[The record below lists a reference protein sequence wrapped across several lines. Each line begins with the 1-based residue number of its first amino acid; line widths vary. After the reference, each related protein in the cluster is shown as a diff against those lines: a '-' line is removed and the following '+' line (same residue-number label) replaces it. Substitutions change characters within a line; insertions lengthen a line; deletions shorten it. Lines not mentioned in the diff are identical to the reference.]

1 MKHLKS
7 VCFFL
12 LLNISV
18 LPQVFSQSSKVWL
31 TILEDEHIPFYASDG
46 RLISR
51 DSVFNLYINSLDI
64 VSCNQALPSSRNKLL
79 RKVYELSSNSSQND
93 LENSLRNFVTAVS
106 GIYPA
111 PVYDTLHTP
120 NDYNIVSGINNYA
133 LNLINAQSAWDITL
147 GDSNVVIA
155 ITDQS
160 YSPNHSELLGKCA
173 YINAGTSTP
182 THGTAVAILAAGNT
196 NNNNGLSSIGYN
208 CKLALYLMSY
218 NEILNAAYAGA
229 KVINISWTSGCFYNN
244 YAEQVINEAYGV
256 GAFLVSAA
264 GNGTTCSNPTA
275 YVYPAAFDNVFSVT
289 SIGPLDNHMKILN
302 DPTSTHQHNDKVDLS
317 APGYDVAITP
327 AENWYLNSSGTSFAA
342 PIVSGTVGLMLSVN
356 PCLSR
361 KDIDTILKISSV
373 NIDSLNPTYIGLIGK
388 GRLNAQA
395 AVQMSA
401 GWTSQPMSVTTQPI
415 GVSIS
420 LGGNAQFSVSS
431 TSSFPLYQW
440 QIDSSGIFVNL
451 INNNDYSGVN
461 TSILTVSNAP
471 VSLNNAHYRCV
482 MKSGYCQAISN
493 AATLIVS
500 TGILPE
506 DAGVI
511 HADTLLCYG
520 DTVQIAINPVNFAT
534 GYNWTINGNAN
545 IISGTNT
552 NSITIQIFDN
562 IVGVSVTPYNSFGSA
577 NSSNISIMT
586 IPLPTG
592 FLSGNP
598 SVCSGD
604 SAVLT
609 LNVTGQGPWFGTIND
624 SIQFSGS
631 SNPIQIIVYP
641 DSTTFYNLQEL
652 HTLDGCNAYPDYLSS
667 SASVNVLSVSRD
679 TVQLTICSS
688 QLPYQWNWMSIS
700 SSGYFN
706 DTLINAVGCDS
717 IITLHLTI
725 VNGNPPAAPSSITQ
739 TLISNTCFGRIY
751 RYKASI
757 TNNAQGY
764 KWIIP
769 DSCGGIS
776 SVTVDSGDI
785 NVSRIIRL
793 KYFSN
798 NAAFNTDSIKV
809 SAYNNC
815 GFSPYKSAVLINT
828 LLSVPLPPSS
838 IISTALI
845 TNVCGERKY
854 RYTAPNLPLGTANIT
869 AATGYLWSFTSPTPL
884 IAQLDSGTYTSQI
897 IVVKYVSNNAA
908 QIGDSINLK
917 YTSACGNS
925 EKKSLKINLTAL
937 NVPASPTSIRITPL
951 ITNICGQRIYRC
963 TMPLMPNATIIN
975 GAATGYLWTLTG
987 NVALYGVIDSGSLTS
1002 RIMVLR
1008 YTDNNATF
1016 VGDSLKAQYNS
1027 NCGYSNF
1034 RVTKFSVPK
1043 IQGPLAPSSITINIV
1058 SAATCGDKI
1067 YRYTMPLVNAG
1078 TISNAAATGYAWDF
1092 VGILSSTAIIDSG
1105 TLNSRIIRMKF
1116 VNNSAATIGDSVR
1129 AYYLSSCGNGI
1140 VKSAKLTNANLTTP
1154 SAPISILISLLS
1166 DECGARIYRYAAPTL
1181 PLATTTSMEATG
1193 YEWFLPTGSAVAT
1206 SASLDSGDLNGT
1218 NARYIRLKFTNN
1230 AAAITGDSIRV
1241 RYTSGCGVSVAKA
1254 KKLSNVAATILAA
1267 STKLTGT
1274 TSICSIVGTLT
1285 SARYTASAV
1294 TGSVSYLWTL
1304 PSGAVIDSGSNGL
1317 KIKVRFITAGPND
1330 SIYVQAVGTNGC
1342 VGVNKVLKL
1351 VTTGCVTLPTSRV
1364 INPVITSTKESM
1376 DIMVYPNPTTSAYKL
1391 FVKSSKLSHKI
1402 KARIIDLQGRLIKTL
1417 NFKTN
1422 ETISFGD
1429 ELKAGVYIIEV
1440 REGDKVKT
1448 VRVVKY

>member
-12 LLNISV
+12 LLNIFV
-18 LPQVFSQSSKVWL
+18 LPQVFSQSSKVWV
-31 TILEDEHIPFYASDG
+31 TIVNENHVPYQSTN
-46 RLISR
+46 RQLISN
-51 DSVFNLYINSLDI
+51 DSVFNIYINSLNI
-64 VSCNQALPSSRNKLL
+64 VSCAQALPSSRNKMLQ
-79 RKVYELSSNSSQND
+79 KVYELTSSSNQYE
-93 LENSLRNFVTAVS
+93 LEQTLTNYVHAVS

-111 PVYDTLHTP
+111 PIYDTLHTP
-120 NDYNIVSGINNYA
+120 NDYNIVQGVNNYA

-147 GDSNVVIA
+147 GDSNVVVA

-218 NEILNAAYAGA
+218 NEVLNAAYAGY
-229 KVINISWTSGCFYNN
+229 KVINMSWTAGCFYNN
-244 YAEQVINEAYGV
+244 YAEQAINEAYGV
-256 GAFLVSAA
+256 GAFLVAAA

-317 APGYDVAITP
+317 APGYDVAVTP
-327 AENWYLNSSGTSFAA
+327 AENWYLNSSGTSYAA

-373 NIDSLNPTYIGLIGK
+373 NIDSLNPTYIGLIGA

-395 AVQMSA
+395 AVQMA
-401 GWTSQPMSVTTQPI
+401 VGWTSQPMSVTSQPI

-451 INNNDYSGVN
+451 INNNNYSGVN
-461 TSILTVSNAP
+461 TSVLTVSNAP

-493 AATLIVS
+493 AATLVVS
-500 TGILPE
+500 SGILPE
-506 DAGVI
+506 DAGII
-511 HADTLLCYG
+511 HADTLVCFG

-577 NSSNISIMT
+577 NSSSISIT
-586 IPLPTG
+586 AIPLPTG
-592 FLSGNP
+592 FLSGN
-598 SVCSGD
+598 SIICSGD
-604 SAVLT
+604 SVVLT

-624 SIQFSGS
+624 SIQFYGAT
-631 SNPIQIIVYP
+631 NPIQIVVNP
-641 DSTTFYNLQEL
+641 DFTTNYILQEL
-652 HTLDGCNAYPDYLSS
+652 HTIDGCSAYPDYLSS
-667 SASVNVLSVSRD
+667 SASVTVLSVSRD
-679 TVQLTICSS
+679 TVHTTVCTS
-688 QLPYQWNWMSIS
+688 QLPYQWNGMSIS
-700 SSGYFN
+700 SSGYFD
-706 DTLINAVGCDS
+706 DTLINAAGCDS

-725 VNGNPPAAPSSITQ
+725 INGNPPTAPSSITQ
-739 TLISNTCFGRIY
+739 TLVNNTCFARVY
-751 RYKASI
+751 RYTASI
-757 TNNAQGY
+757 TINAQGY

-769 DSCGGIS
+769 TSCGGVS
-776 SVTVDSGDI
+776 TVVVDSGDI

-854 RYTAPNLPLGTANIT
+854 RYTAPNLPAGTGNIA

-884 IAQLDSGTYTSQI
+884 LAQLDSGTYTSQI
-897 IVVKYVSNNAA
+897 IVVKYVSNNASLA
-908 QIGDSINLK
+908 VDSIYVK
-917 YTSACGNS
+917 YASACGYSAN
-925 EKKSLKINLTAL
+925 KSLKINVSAL
-937 NVPASPTSIRITPL
+937 NVPVAPTSITITPL
-951 ITNICGQRIYRC
+951 ITNICGQRTYRC
-963 TMPLMPNATIIN
+963 IMPLMPTATASN

-987 NVALYGVIDSGSLTS
+987 NVAIYGVIDSGSLTS
-1002 RIMVLR
+1002 RIMVLK

-1016 VGDSLKAQYNS
+1016 VGDSIKAQYSS

-1043 IQGPLAPSSITINIV
+1043 IQGPLAPSSITINTV
-1058 SAATCGDKI
+1058 SATACGNKI
-1067 YRYTMPLVNAG
+1067 YRYIMPVLPTASS
-1078 TISNAAATGYAWDF
+1078 TNAAATGYKWEF
-1092 VGILSSTAIIDSG
+1092 TGILAATSIIDSG
-1105 TLNSRIIRMKF
+1105 TINSRIIRIKF
-1116 VNNSAATIGDSVR
+1116 LNNNAASVGDSVR
-1129 AYYLSSCGNGI
+1129 AYYLSSCGNGL
-1140 VKSAKLTNANLTTP
+1140 VKAAKLTNTNLT
-1154 SAPISILISLLS
+1154 APTAPTSISISLVS
-1166 DECGARIYRYAAPTL
+1166 DVCGARVYRYAAPAL
-1181 PLATTTSMEATG
+1181 PLATTTAMAATG
-1193 YEWFLPTGSAVAT
+1193 YEWSLPTGSAVAT
-1206 SASLDSGDLNGT
+1206 SASLDSGDLNGA

-1230 AAAITGDSIRV
+1230 AVAGANDSIRV
-1241 RYTSGCGVSVAKA
+1241 RYTSGCGISAAKA
-1254 KKLSNVAATILAA
+1254 QKLSNVAATTLTA
-1267 STKLTGT
+1267 SATLTGT

-1285 SARYTASAV
+1285 SSRYTTSAV
-1294 TGSVSYLWTL
+1294 TGAVSYLWTL

-1317 KIKVRFITAGPND
+1317 KIKVRYITAGPND

-1342 VGVNKVLKL
+1342 AGAKKVLKL
-1351 VTTGCVTLPTSRV
+1351 VTTGCATLPTSKMGY
-1364 INPVITSTKESM
+1364 PMITMTEKLMEVL
-1376 DIMVYPNPTTSAYKL
+1376 VYPNPTTSTFQL
-1391 FVKSSKLSHKI
+1391 FVKSSELSQTV
-1402 KARIIDLQGRLIKTL
+1402 KARVIDIQGRLIKTL
-1417 NFKTN
+1417 TFNSN
-1422 ETISFGD
+1422 ETIVFGN
-1429 ELKAGVYIIEV
+1429 ELKAGVYILEV
-1440 REGDKVKT
+1440 CLGNKVKT

>member
-12 LLNISV
+12 LLNIFV
-18 LPQVFSQSSKVWL
+18 LPQVFSQSSKVWV
-31 TILEDEHIPFYASDG
+31 TILEDEHIPFYTSDG

-79 RKVYELSSNSSQND
+79 RKVYELSSNSSQNE

-120 NDYNIVSGINNYA
+120 NDYNILPGINNYA
-133 LNLINAQSAWDITL
+133 LNLINAQTAWDITK

-160 YSPNHSELLGKCA
+160 YNSTHSELAGKYA
-173 YINAGTSTP
+173 YINAGTSTT
-182 THGTAVAILAAGNT
+182 THGNAVAILAAGNT

-218 NEILNAAYAGA
+218 NEVLNAAYAGA
-229 KVINISWTSGCFYNN
+229 KVINMSWTAGCFYNN
-244 YAEQVINEAYGV
+244 YAEQAINEAYGV
-256 GAFLVSAA
+256 GAFLVAAA
-264 GNGTTCSNPTA
+264 GNGSTCSNPAA

-317 APGYDVAITP
+317 APGYDVAINP

-361 KDIDTILKISSV
+361 IDIDTILKISSV
-373 NIDSLNPTYIGLIGK
+373 NIDSLNPTYIGLIGA

-395 AVQMSA
+395 AVQLAS
-401 GWTSQPMSVTTQPI
+401 GWASQPMSVTSQPI
-415 GVSIS
+415 GVSTS
-420 LGGNAQFSVSS
+420 VGGNAQFSVSS

-451 INNNDYSGVN
+451 ININNYSGVN
-461 TSILTVSNAP
+461 TSVLTVSNAP

-482 MKSGYCQAISN
+482 IKSGYCQAISN

-552 NSITIQIFDN
+552 NSITIQIFDT
-562 IVGVSVTPYNSFGSA
+562 IAGISVTPYNSFGSA
-577 NSSNISIMT
+577 NSSTISIMT

-688 QLPYQWNWMSIS
+688 QLPYQWNGMSIS
-700 SSGYFN
+700 SSGYFD
-706 DTLINAVGCDS
+706 DTLINAAGCDS

-739 TLISNTCFGRIY
+739 TLVNNTCFGRIY
-751 RYKASI
+751 RYTASI

-764 KWIIP
+764 EWLIP
-769 DSCGGIS
+769 LSCGGITP
-776 SVTVDSGDI
+776 VLVDSGDI
-785 NVSRIIRL
+785 NSSRVIRL

-798 NAAFNTDSIKV
+798 NAAFFTDSIKV
-809 SAYNNC
+809 RAYNNC

-854 RYTAPNLPLGTANIT
+854 RYTAPNLPAGTANIA

-884 IAQLDSGTYTSQI
+884 LAQLDSGTYTSQI

-908 QIGDSINLK
+908 QLGDSINLN

-925 EKKSLKINLTAL
+925 IKKSLKINLTAL
-937 NVPASPTSIRITPL
+937 NVPAAPASITITPL
-951 ITNICGQRIYRC
+951 ITNICGQRTYRC
-963 TMPLMPNATIIN
+963 IMPLMPTATASN

-987 NVALYGVIDSGSLTS
+987 NVATYGVIDSGSLTS
-1002 RIMVLR
+1002 RIMVLK

-1016 VGDSLKAQYNS
+1016 VGDSLKAQYS
-1027 NCGYSNF
+1027 SGCGLSNF
-1034 RVTKFSVPK
+1034 KTTKFSVPK
-1043 IQGPLAPSSITINIV
+1043 INPPLAPTAIVITPLSIG
-1058 SAATCGDKI
+1058 TCGSKI
-1067 YRYTMPLVNAG
+1067 YRYTMPLVTAG
-1078 TISNAAATGYAWDF
+1078 TISNAAATGYSWDF

-1116 VNNSAATIGDSVR
+1116 VNNNAATIGDSVR

-1140 VKSAKLTNANLTTP
+1140 VKSAKLTNANLTAP
-1154 SAPISILISLLS
+1154 SVPTSISISLVS
-1166 DECGARIYRYAAPTL
+1166 DVCGARIYRYAAPTL

-1193 YEWFLPTGSAVAT
+1193 YEWFLPTGSALAT
-1206 SASLDSGDLNGT
+1206 SASLDSGDLNGA

-1342 VGVNKVLKL
+1342 VGANKVLKL

-1376 DIMVYPNPTTSAYKL
+1376 DVMVYPNPTTSAYQL

-1417 NFKTN
+1417 TFKTN

-1429 ELKAGVYIIEV
+1429 EFKAGVYIIEV

-1448 VRVVKY
+1448 VRVVKF

>member
-1 MKHLKS
+1 M
-7 VCFFL
+7 
-12 LLNISV
+12 
-18 LPQVFSQSSKVWL
+18 FSQSSKVWV
-31 TILEDEHIPFYASDG
+31 TISNEEHIPFYASDG

-64 VSCNQALPSSRNKLL
+64 VSCDQALPSSRNKSL
-79 RKVYELSSNSSQND
+79 RKVYELSSNSNQND

-120 NDYNIVSGINNYA
+120 NDYNIVPGINNYA
-133 LNLINAQSAWDITL
+133 LNLINSQTAWDITL

-160 YSPNHSELLGKCA
+160 YNPTHSELAGKYA

-256 GAFLVSAA
+256 GAFLVAAA

-317 APGYDVAITP
+317 APGYDVAINP

-361 KDIDTILKISSV
+361 IDIDTILKISSV
-373 NIDSLNPTYIGLIGK
+373 NIDSLNPTYIGLIGA

-395 AVQMSA
+395 AVQLAS
-401 GWTSQPMSVTTQPI
+401 GWASQPMSVTSQPI
-415 GVSIS
+415 GVSTS
-420 LGGNAQFSVSS
+420 VGGNAQFSVSS
-431 TSSFPLYQW
+431 TSSFPTYQW
-440 QIDSSGIFVNL
+440 QIDSSGTFVNL
-451 INNNDYSGVN
+451 TNNNNYSGVN
-461 TSILTVSNAP
+461 TSVLTVSNAP
-471 VSLNNAHYRCV
+471 VTFNNTQYRCV

-493 AATLIVS
+493 AATLVVS
-500 TGILPE
+500 SGILPE

-511 HADTLLCYG
+511 HGDTLVCFG

-552 NSITIQIFDN
+552 NSITIQIHDS
-562 IVGVSVTPYNSFGSA
+562 IAGISVTPFNSFGSS
-577 NSSNISIMT
+577 NSSSISIAT

-598 SVCSGD
+598 SVCPGNG
-604 SAVLT
+604 ATLT
-609 LNVTGQGPWFGTIND
+609 MNVTGQGPWFGTINN
-624 SIQFSGS
+624 SISFSGT

-641 DSTTFYNLQEL
+641 DSTTIYNLQEL
-652 HTLDGCNAYPDYLSS
+652 YTLDGCNAYPDYLTS
-667 SASVNVLSVSRD
+667 SASVTVLPYNRD
-679 TVQLTICSS
+679 TIHTTICTS
-688 QLPYQWNWMSIS
+688 QLPYQWNGINIS
-700 SSGYFN
+700 NTGYYS
-706 DTLINAVGCDS
+706 DTISNTVGCDS

-725 VNGNPPAAPSSITQ
+725 INGNPPATPLTITQ
-739 TLISNTCFGRIY
+739 TLVNNTCFARVY
-751 RYKASI
+751 RYTASI

-769 DSCGGIS
+769 TSCGGVS
-776 SVTVDSGDI
+776 SVVVDSGDI
-785 NVSRIIRL
+785 NVSRVIRL

-815 GFSPYKSAVLINT
+815 GFSPYKRAVLINT

-854 RYTAPNLPLGTANIT
+854 RYTAPNLPAGTGNIA

-884 IAQLDSGTYTSQI
+884 LAQLDSGTYTSQI
-897 IVVKYVSNNAA
+897 IVVKYVSNNASLT
-908 QIGDSINLK
+908 GDSIYVK
-917 YTSACGNS
+917 YASACGYSAN
-925 EKKSLKINLTAL
+925 KSLKINVSAL
-937 NVPASPTSIRITPL
+937 NVPVAPTSITITP
-951 ITNICGQRIYRC
+951 INTTNCGQRKYRC
-963 TMPLMPNATIIN
+963 IMPLMPTATASN
-975 GAATGYLWTLTG
+975 GAATGYLWTFTG
-987 NVALYGVIDSGSLTS
+987 HVANYGTIDSGSLTS
-1002 RIMVLR
+1002 RIIVLK
-1008 YTDNNATF
+1008 YTDNNATI
-1016 VGDSLKAQYNS
+1016 VGDSLKAQYS
-1027 NCGYSNF
+1027 SGCGLSNF
-1034 RVTKFSVPK
+1034 KTIKFSVPK
-1043 IQGPLAPSSITINIV
+1043 INPPLAPTAIVITPLSTGI
-1058 SAATCGDKI
+1058 CGSKI
-1067 YRYTMPLVNAG
+1067 YRYTMPIVTAG
-1078 TISNAAATGYAWDF
+1078 TISNATATGYEWDF
-1092 VGILSSTAIIDSG
+1092 VGNLSSTATIDSG

-1116 VNNSAATIGDSVR
+1116 VNNNAATIGDSVR
-1129 AYYLSSCGNGI
+1129 AYYLSSCGNGL
-1140 VKSAKLTNANLTTP
+1140 VKAAKLTNTNLT
-1154 SAPISILISLLS
+1154 APTAPTSISISLVN
-1166 DECGARIYRYAAPTL
+1166 DVCGARIYRYAAPAL
-1181 PLATTTSMEATG
+1181 PLATITAMAATG
-1193 YEWFLPTGSAVAT
+1193 YEWSLPTGSAVAT
-1206 SASLDSGDLNGT
+1206 SASLDSGDLNGA

-1241 RYTSGCGVSVAKA
+1241 RYTSGCGVSAAKA
-1254 KKLSNVAATILAA
+1254 QKLSNVAATTLAA
-1267 STKLTGT
+1267 SATLTGT

-1294 TGSVSYLWTL
+1294 TGAVSYLWTL

-1342 VGVNKVLKL
+1342 AGAKKVLKL
-1351 VTTGCVTLPTSRV
+1351 VTTGCATLPTSRV
-1364 INPVITSTKESM
+1364 VNPVITSTEESM
-1376 DIMVYPNPTTSAYKL
+1376 EVLVYPNPTTSAFQL
-1391 FVKSSKLSHKI
+1391 FVKSSKLSQTV
-1402 KARIIDLQGRLIKTL
+1402 KARVIDIQGRLIKTL
-1417 NFKTN
+1417 TFNSN
-1422 ETISFGD
+1422 ETVAFGN
-1429 ELKAGVYIIEV
+1429 ELKAGVYMVEV
-1440 REGDKVKT
+1440 REGDKFKT
-1448 VRVVKY
+1448 ERVVKY